1 VWSTCGRCVRNGIG
15 WCWLAASRK
24 MGPHGQRMQQALET
38 AWNCGHSQGQSKDGH
53 HKVATDYSE

>member
-15 WCWLAASRK
+15 WCWLAAGRK
-24 MGPHGQRMQQALET
+24 METPWAEDAEALET

-53 HKVATDYSE
+53 HSYSN